1 MEDENYPIYD
11 LNFTVCAK
19 ISFTKTKSREIFIFS
34 IEKNRRFSCIEIF
47 ILQGVM
53 MRWVNASFLF
63 FFFLIQN
70 LLKRSIGKYLAGY
83 FRVSIEGGCAC
94 TVSGAWSPYKSTEVF
109 SIDPVHLAGHF
120 NPRARTIN
128 GESLFSLTRRFVRHP
143 GILGLEASD
152 GFKTTRFETWRNKC
166 QRRFERWV

>member
-19 ISFTKTKSREIFIFS
+19 ISFTKTKSREIFLSKKIDVS
-34 IEKNRRFSCIEIF
+34 RVSR
-47 ILQGVM
+47 
-53 MRWVNASFLF
+53 FLF
-63 FFFLIQN
+63 YRMWWWDEWMYPSFFFLIQN

>member
-1 MEDENYPIYD
+1 MKIIQFIISIS
-11 LNFTVCAK
+11 LCARKSVLQKRNLGKYFFSLSKK
-19 ISFTKTKSREIFIFS
+19 IDVSRVS
-34 IEKNRRFSCIEIF
+34 R
-47 ILQGVM
+47 
-53 MRWVNASFLF
+53 FLF
-63 FFFLIQN
+63 YRMWWWDEWMLPFFFLIQN

>member
-47 ILQGVM
+47 YRVWWWDE
-53 MRWVNASFLF
+53 WVHSSFFSWKEVLE
-63 FFFLIQN
+63 
-70 LLKRSIGKYLAGY
+70 SIWLDIFEYQSKEDVHARYRGLDPPTNRQRY
-83 FRVSIEGGCAC
+83 F
-94 TVSGAWSPYKSTEVF
+94 
-109 SIDPVHLAGHF
+109 PVHLAGHF